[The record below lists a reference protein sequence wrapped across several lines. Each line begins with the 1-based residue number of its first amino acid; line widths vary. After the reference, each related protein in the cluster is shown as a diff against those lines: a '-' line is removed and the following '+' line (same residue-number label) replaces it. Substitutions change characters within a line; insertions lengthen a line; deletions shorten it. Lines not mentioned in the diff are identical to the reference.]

1 MDGVVVVVVVVA
13 VDEVVVVVVVEA
25 MVAAD
30 VVVVVVD
37 IVAMT
42 QGNRHKLALAKMGH
56 PVLLS
61 TQSKMKY
68 QLQTEQQLQK
78 KSKQQLSCR
87 RCSEENI

>member
-1 MDGVVVVVVVVA
+1 MDEAMVAA
-13 VDEVVVVVVVEA
+13 VDEVVVVVVDEV
-25 MVAAD
+25 
-30 VVVVVVD
+30 
-37 IVAMT
+37 VAMT
-42 QGNRHKLALAKMGH
+42 QGNRHKLALAKMGN